1 MRRVPLSDDDPFAE
15 FNPIRANPNVVP
27 IREDIGPRDP
37 LPDNAYVNEF
47 GGPTVPEPPIT
58 WPTPYDMFDEAG
70 LAPRRWIYGRH
81 YLRSFVSVLASAGG
95 IGKTSLQIV
104 EALSI
109 ITGRPLLGEEVH
121 ERCPAW
127 IVNLEDPLEE
137 LQRRVLAVMRY
148 YGIKPDE
155 VRGKLFLDAGRDFR
169 MKFATQTRDG
179 VIPNAALIG
188 HMIEKIRGWDIG
200 VTFID
205 PFVGAHDVNEN
216 DNGAVNQ
223 VVAQIRD
230 VADATS
236 SAIGLVHH
244 VRKGNGDDATI
255 DSVRGAGSLIGAAR
269 AARVINRLSE
279 SEAARLNVDELEAR
293 SIFRV
298 DDGKANLAPPATAAV
313 WRRMHGVKLDNGDW
327 VGVCVSYSPP
337 DAFEG
342 ISAADTMRVQRI
354 IAKHEVGSL
363 RADVRAKNWVGH
375 VVGAELEIDT
385 SDKEGRGRVG
395 QIVNA
400 WIKSKVLRIEHI
412 FSARD
417 GREMA
422 VITTG
427 EWVHH
432 DEI

>member
-1 MRRVPLSDDDPFAE
+1 MRAVNDDDPFAGLQ
-15 FNPIRANPNVVP
+15 PVHAAPP
-27 IREDIGPRDP
+27 EDVATQSAGPRPSPP
-37 LPDNAYVNEF
+37 LTVYENEF
-47 GGPTVPEPPIT
+47 FGKEPPPPPIT
-58 WPTPYDMFDEAG
+58 WPTPFDMFDEAA
-70 LAPRRWIYGRH
+70 LPVRRWVYGRH

-104 EALSI
+104 EALAI
-109 ITGRPLLGEEVH
+109 VTGRPLLGEEVH
-121 ERCPAW
+121 EPCAVW

-137 LQRRVLAVMRY
+137 LQRRVLAAMKH
-148 YGIKPDE
+148 YGIKPDQ

-179 VIPNAALIG
+179 VIPNAALIT
-188 HMIEKIRGWDIG
+188 HMIDKIRGWDIG

-216 DNGAVNQ
+216 DNGAVNE

-230 VADATS
+230 VADATQ

-244 VRKGNGDDATI
+244 VRKGNGDEATI

-269 AARVINRLSE
+269 AARVINRLSDKD
-279 SEAARLNVDELEAR
+279 AVRLGVDEQEAR

-298 DDGKANLAPPATAAV
+298 NDGKANLAPPATAAV
-313 WRRMHGVKLDNGDW
+313 WRRMQGVKLDNGDW
-327 VGVCVSYSPP
+327 VGVCVTYAPP

-342 ISAADTMRVQRI
+342 IRPADTLRIQRI
-354 IAKHEVGSL
+354 ISQHEPGTLKANVQAK
-363 RADVRAKNWVGH
+363 AWAGH
-375 VVGAELEIDT
+375 TIGAELGIDT
-385 SDKEGRGRVG
+385 SDKAGRARVG
-395 QIVNA
+395 QIINA
-400 WIKSKVLRIEHI
+400 WIKSGVLQIEHV

-417 GREMA
+417 GREVP
-422 VITTG
+422 VITVG

-432 DEI
+432 DEV